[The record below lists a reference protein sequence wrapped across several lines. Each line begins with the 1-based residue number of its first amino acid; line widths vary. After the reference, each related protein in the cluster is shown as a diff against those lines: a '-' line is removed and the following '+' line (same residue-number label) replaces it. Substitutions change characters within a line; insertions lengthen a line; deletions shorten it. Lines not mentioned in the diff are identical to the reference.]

1 MNHLRALA
9 NLHKDTIKQALIE
22 DRCSITFVMPV
33 SDSWSKKK
41 KEEALGQYHKQ
52 KPDTDNLYKAVLDT
66 FFYKSEVNDCEVSF
80 ICARKVWWEKWE
92 IIFDIF
98 DK

>member
-1 MNHLRALA
+1 
-9 NLHKDTIKQALIE
+9 
-22 DRCSITFVMPV
+22 
-33 SDSWSKKK
+33 
-41 KEEALGQYHKQ
+41 
-52 KPDTDNLYKAVLDT
+52 VLDT